1 MKVGDLVWHIDDVKD
16 DMNIPGL
23 VVYVCSYEYDAR
35 VRFTDRTFDETHVL
49 SDLTRRPVFHEDEN
63 IMGNPDA

>member
-1 MKVGDLVWHIDDVKD
+1 MKVGDLVWHVDDLKD

-23 VVYVCSYEYDAR
+23 VIYVCSDEYDAR

-49 SDLTRRPVFHEDEN
+49 NDLTLYPALERDDN
-63 IMGNPDA
+63 IMGNP